1 MKTWLTE
8 TLHWCLVNKLSVTL
22 RLLIFIF
29 FLFIVIYYF
38 VFCFPYKLKLIQD
51 PISLWSKLQSC
62 QPDLDEAVSES
73 AAGLT
78 GRRPHRPDRQ
88 ERAQHQHWHERPR
101 PAHPVLHTHTA
112 ISVQNTHTHTHQPR
126 STHLTATNALQT
138 SLRQSVTTTIT
149 VLHHYWIRLLTNSF
163 MKKFLPKLEIFIFNL
178 NIPDIYYKCKQ
189 VKGTVFHRMWE
200 CTNVNCF

>member
-51 PISLWSKLQSC
+51 PIWLWSKLQSC

-101 PAHPVLHTHTA
+101 PAHPVLHTHTHG
-112 ISVQNTHTHTHQPR
+112 SFTLHTTALTYVCFHFSSWHTKSGVGQYFFHTVY
-126 STHLTATNALQT
+126 S
-138 SLRQSVTTTIT
+138 SL
-149 VLHHYWIRLLTNSF
+149 WLLEKDF
-163 MKKFLPKLEIFIFNL
+163 
-178 NIPDIYYKCKQ
+178 
-189 VKGTVFHRMWE
+189 
-200 CTNVNCF
+200 